1 MQLSHAILLPIPE
14 YSKLQT
20 KAQAFYSTIRKKLK
34 IEMSFSNRLFRQ
46 WKWCVQK
53 RVGKKETES
62 KVTLSASKALEESPD
77 DQFYKIFG
85 F

>member
-1 MQLSHAILLPIPE
+1 
-14 YSKLQT
+14 
-20 KAQAFYSTIRKKLK
+20 
-34 IEMSFSNRLFRQ
+34 MSFSNRLFRQ